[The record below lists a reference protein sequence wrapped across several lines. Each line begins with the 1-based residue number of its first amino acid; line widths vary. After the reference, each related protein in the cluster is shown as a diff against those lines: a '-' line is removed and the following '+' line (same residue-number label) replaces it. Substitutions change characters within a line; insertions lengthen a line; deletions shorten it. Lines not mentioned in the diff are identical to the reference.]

1 MMLME
6 RCEWRE
12 REGRTIALMR
22 ALTRFGAAGVALVL
36 LEARALAMISSLL
49 LLVRVVREV
58 DLGFVV
64 IGGGWRDLLVLRQV
78 RSGVL
83 FAMQDA
89 TITR

>member
-1 MMLME
+1 
-6 RCEWRE
+6 
-12 REGRTIALMR
+12 
-22 ALTRFGAAGVALVL
+22 VL